1 MVLNLCPKCTIFH
14 RSILTSVCVWGGWTP
29 NCGYGAHMARS
40 CILQL
45 KLIWNNF
52 NTHFNI
58 KVTFIL
64 IDVFVPAPICKF
76 IKFMEQI
83 STQCRLCYL
92 YCIVHFHRGSPA
104 ASNWNVHFLWCYIFA
119 TFARH
124 ILCARVKH
132 KTESKY
138 VRFLNVEREKKAK
151 RKW

>member
-1 MVLNLCPKCTIFH
+1 
-14 RSILTSVCVWGGWTP
+14 
-29 NCGYGAHMARS
+29 MARS

-92 YCIVHFHRGSPA
+92 YCIVHFHWGSQPHQIEMFSFCGVTFSQHLRGIFC
-104 ASNWNVHFLWCYIFA
+104 VH
-119 TFARH
+119 
-124 ILCARVKH
+124 
-132 KTESKY
+132 E
-138 VRFLNVEREKKAK
+138 
-151 RKW
+151 